1 MKLSSLHLDEHGRDK
16 LVRLAEGRLTHA
28 PDPEEEE
35 LKQTQI
41 GIEGDTPMNLRKE
54 TITSLRNITHL
65 NEKKQ
70 GKDGVWRYRNLGLF
84 RLCVRQ

>member
-1 MKLSSLHLDEHGRDK
+1 MFSVKVSSLHLDEHGRDK

-28 PDPEEEE
+28 PDPEEEA

-54 TITSLRNITHL
+54 AFTAVRNITHPPTQSTESAL
-65 NEKKQ
+65 VQ
-70 GKDGVWRYRNLGLF
+70 VDLV
-84 RLCVRQ
+84 V